1 MVRRGVWFA
10 GELTV
15 DRMVELAVKAEQA
28 GMDSVWVAEGYYGRE
43 AVVPLAAIARATSRV
58 ALAPGVVNPYTRHPA
73 LLAMTFATLDE
84 VSNGRVMI
92 GLGSGER
99 HQMADQLGYDFSR
112 PLTAVRESVDIIRQM
127 LAGGDVEFQGKVFGV
142 RSVRMAF
149 RPPRPDPPLILAAVG
164 PKMCQLAGE
173 IADGV
178 YFPQTSTEYVLQARQ
193 WVRTG
198 AERAGRDPASIE
210 IGAMIIMSASRNPE
224 QAERAARPLLG
235 LLLTVPE
242 GELILEANGLDP
254 AGAGKL
260 RQALAEGGMRAMAG
274 TVTHEMVA
282 RLAIVGD
289 PDTCRQRLLDLVE
302 AGVTHPVV
310 SLIGAEPET
319 TLEVIASLGAS

>member
-1 MVRRGVWFA
+1 MRRGVWFA